1 MVLTRNMIIKI
12 EYTISPNYFRRIKN
26 HCLII
31 KKTTKLTNFT
41 KKQEILIICKKTK
54 GPITKLNHLQ

>member
-31 KKTTKLTNFT
+31 KKTKLTNLT